1 MARARHS
8 LQRMLRACGYSL
20 RGLGVGWRH
29 ETAFREEVLLSAVL
43 VPLSFW
49 VGRDALDVA
58 FLNGSLVILMIT
70 ELFNSAIESLTD
82 RISTEH
88 HELSGRA
95 KDYAAAAVFLAF
107 LLMLSVWGA
116 IAYLRFAVS

>member
-8 LQRMLRACGYSL
+8 LQRMFRACGYSF
-20 RGLGVGWRH
+20 RGIVLGWRY
-29 ETAFREEVLLSAVL
+29 ETAFREEILLGTVL

-49 VGRDALDVA
+49 VGRDALDYV
-58 FLNGSLVILMIT
+58 LLIGSLVMLMIT

-95 KDYAAAAVFLAF
+95 KDYAAAAVFIAF
-107 LLMLSVWGA
+107 LLMLAVWTA
-116 IAYLRFAVS
+116 IAYLRFTV

>member
-8 LQRMLRACGYSL
+8 LQRMLRACGHSC
-20 RGLGVGWRH
+20 RGLGTGWRH

-49 VGRDALDVA
+49 VGRDALDVV
-58 FLNGSLVILMIT
+58 FLNGSLVLLMVT

-82 RISTEH
+82 RIGTEH

-95 KDYAAAAVFLAF
+95 KDYAAAAVFLVF

-116 IAYLRFAVS
+116 IAYLHFGAS